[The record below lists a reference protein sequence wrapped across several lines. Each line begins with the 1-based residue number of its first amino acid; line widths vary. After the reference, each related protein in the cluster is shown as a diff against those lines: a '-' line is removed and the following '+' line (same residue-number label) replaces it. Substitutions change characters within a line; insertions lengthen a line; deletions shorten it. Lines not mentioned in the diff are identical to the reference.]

1 MTESKPAPE
10 NIMELRVASSLS
22 SISVSDTSSD
32 SETETPRLRH
42 EDQIAETKKAR
53 RQRLLDKKR
62 KKEERRFKKERN
74 KQFQMELRTASDI
87 INV

>member
-1 MTESKPAPE
+1 
-10 NIMELRVASSLS
+10 MELRIASSMS

-32 SETETPRLRH
+32 SEFDSPRLRH
-42 EDQIAETKKAR
+42 EDQIAETKRAR

-62 KKEERRFKKERN
+62 KKEERKVKKERN
-74 KQFQMELRTASDI
+74 KQFQLELRTASDI